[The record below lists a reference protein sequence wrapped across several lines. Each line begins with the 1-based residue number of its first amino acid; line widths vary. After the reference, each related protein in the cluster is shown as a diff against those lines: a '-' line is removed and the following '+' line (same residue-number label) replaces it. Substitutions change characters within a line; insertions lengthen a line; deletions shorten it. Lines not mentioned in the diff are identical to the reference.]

1 MVVKLLRAGMAGWLA
16 CGAANAALA
25 APEGASARPPN
36 IVFVLADDLGWTD
49 TGVETLPLWMPE
61 GTMQRS
67 HPTHVFAKALPPR
80 DTQPR

>member
-1 MVVKLLRAGMAGWLA
+1 MSRPFRHLL
-16 CGAANAALA
+16 ALA
-25 APEGASARPPN
+25 LGTAAAPFAAHGAEPQNARKPN
-36 IVFVLADDLGWTD
+36 IVFILADDLGWTD